1 MILNNLEIDVL
12 FLQIDNLKP
21 ILEMKKFMMLVAIVA
36 AFASCQSNNKKNA
49 EMIVEDDGI
58 VAAMP
63 MPIEVDEEI
72 FTGTIPAADGPGID
86 FVLTLGTATDGVD
99 TVYTLDMTYLDA
111 NGPGKHQTFKTKG
124 KQHTVHKQVNNQPKK
139 GVKLTP
145 DSGDQ
150 PMYFLV
156 VNDTTL
162 RMVNDSTLVET
173 IGQAVYDIT
182 KVKNK

>member
-1 MILNNLEIDVL
+1 
-12 FLQIDNLKP
+12 
-21 ILEMKKFMMLVAIVA
+21 MKKFMMWVAIAA
-36 AFASCQSNNKKNA
+36 AFASCQSNHKKNA
-49 EMIVEDDGI
+49 EIVVENDSM
-58 VAAMP
+58 VAIIQTP
-63 MPIEVDEEI
+63 PFVEVDEEI

-86 FVLTLGTATDGVD
+86 YVLTLGAATDGVD

-124 KQHTVHKQVNNQPKK
+124 KQQSVHKKVNNQPKK
-139 GVKLTP
+139 GIKLTP
-145 DSGDQ
+145 DNGDQ

-173 IGQAVYDIT
+173 IGQTVYDIT

>member
-1 MILNNLEIDVL
+1 
-12 FLQIDNLKP
+12 
-21 ILEMKKFMMLVAIVA
+21 MMLVAIAA

-49 EMIVEDDGI
+49 EIVVENDSVVAI
-58 VAAMP
+58 VPA
-63 MPIEVDEEI
+63 PIEIDEEI

-86 FVLTLGTATDGVD
+86 YVLTLGAATDGVD

-111 NGPGKHQTFKTKG
+111 DGPGKHQTFKTKG
-124 KQHTVHKQVNNQPKK
+124 KQRTVHKTVNNQPKK

>member
-1 MILNNLEIDVL
+1 
-12 FLQIDNLKP
+12 
-21 ILEMKKFMMLVAIVA
+21 MKKFMMLVAIVA
-36 AFASCQSNNKKNA
+36 AFASCQSKNKKNA
-49 EMIVEDDGI
+49 EIVVENDSVVAI
-58 VAAMP
+58 VPASA
-63 MPIEVDEEI
+63 PIEIDEEI

-86 FVLTLGTATDGVD
+86 FVLTLGAATDGVD

-111 NGPGKHQTFKTKG
+111 NGPGNHQTCRTKG
-124 KQHTVHKQVNNQPKK
+124 KRHTVHKQVDTQPRK